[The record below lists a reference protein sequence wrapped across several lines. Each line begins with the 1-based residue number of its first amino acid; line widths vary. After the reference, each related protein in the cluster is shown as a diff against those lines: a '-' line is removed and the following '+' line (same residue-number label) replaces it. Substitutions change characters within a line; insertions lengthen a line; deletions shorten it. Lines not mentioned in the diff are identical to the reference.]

1 MSEKTKA
8 EIYLETSFKRLM
20 ETETDPERREVARNT
35 MAAMTKCQAATK
47 EYRAFSDYYNDP
59 REEIDVPVQEK
70 PLDDMNELEFDAYSK
85 EVKEALAKSDE
96 RLAMN
101 KAQAKK
107 LTSLKADMTNASKAM
122 EDVFLDVLT
131 DCEKSNESED

>member
-1 MSEKTKA
+1 MGEKTKA
-8 EIYLETSFKRLM
+8 EVDMETSFNELM

-35 MAAMTKCQAATK
+35 MAAMTKFKAALK
-47 EYRAFSDYYNDP
+47 EYMAFSDYYNDP
-59 REEIDVPVQEK
+59 REEIITPVREK
-70 PLDDMNELEFDAYSK
+70 SIDEMEEWEFDAYSK

-107 LTSLKADMTNASKAM
+107 LTSLKADVTNARKAM
-122 EDVFLDVLT
+122 EDVLLDVLS
-131 DCEKSNESED
+131 DYEKSNESED